1 MAPAVG
7 PRTEVVVRLTVKS
20 DLVGRFMQ
28 EPGGDPR
35 ATFPQRRTPPAGGQ
49 AGSSLGTCRGGLR
62 IAEAYA
68 SNAPRPVAFPG
79 SGARAARRHQ
89 KQSRAEVRCGT
100 LPSVAHASHTKERV
114 LAWGTPKRN
123 GIFGQSLPAR
133 NGSNP
138 VALNGRTL
146 ARITQRAG
154 ARAAPA
160 RQQLTQRHHQARR
173 GPVRE
178 PSEEARRPAAR
189 WRRAQGYPER

>member
-1 MAPAVG
+1 MRRPG
-7 PRTEVVVRLTVKS
+7 RHPRSKLARVALRVSNGSRRRS
-20 DLVGRFMQ
+20 SHRGRCSFDCKI
-28 EPGGDPR
+28 GFSW
-35 ATFPQRRTPPAGGQ
+35 TFHARTRRRSTAQLSRNSRTPPAGGQ

-146 ARITQRAG
+146 VRI
-154 ARAAPA
+154 P
-160 RQQLTQRHHQARR
+160 
-173 GPVRE
+173 
-178 PSEEARRPAAR
+178 
-189 WRRAQGYPER
+189 